1 MHSRGCE
8 HRLWADDAQIYVHL
22 QPDLSS
28 NLQTPFILLP
38 PRHLDALD
46 ASRQPPTPALPK
58 RAHGFP
64 PSEPMSLTRSYPP
77 C

>member
-1 MHSRGCE
+1 MHSHGCE

-46 ASRQPPTPALPK
+46 ASRQPPPQLYQSELMVSLPLSQC
-58 RAHGFP
+58 P
-64 PSEPMSLTRSYPP
+64 
-77 C
+77 